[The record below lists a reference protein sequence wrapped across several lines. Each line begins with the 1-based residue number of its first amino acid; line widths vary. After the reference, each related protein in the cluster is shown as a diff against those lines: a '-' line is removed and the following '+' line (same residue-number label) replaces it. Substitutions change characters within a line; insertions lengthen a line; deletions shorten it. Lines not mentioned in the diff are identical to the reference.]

1 MRRAGTGCGLCMV
14 DTTILIGVI
23 VGSSAALVLLVIL
36 VLTFYQEIWRVYMTP
51 LWRDVVAFCTG
62 TEQRNNT
69 GGNVVSTE
77 AEHTFLYDASDL
89 GLPLARV
96 RPRTKARNERRG
108 PC

>member
-1 MRRAGTGCGLCMV
+1 MV

-89 GLPLARV
+89 GLPPQGFDQGRKLE
-96 RPRTKARNERRG
+96 TKEEAHVE
-108 PC
+108 CTEEE